1 MTASKKS
8 AFRRSFSLPLIRRAF
23 LSIAGRHP
31 SIFRGSGLDFDE
43 LREYI
48 PGDIISSIDW
58 KSSARRGSLIVKS
71 FQSNTITDSVILV
84 DSSRLM
90 FSEADNGEKLKDI
103 ANFAAS
109 LVGFLSVDRGDKTT
123 ILYSDKN
130 RLIHEK
136 SQTNEFALQY
146 PIDRLYK
153 STDPI
158 SPSPDITKSLN
169 YILQF
174 WPKRMN
180 LTIIASLPALGFMD
194 KKTLA
199 KIAKRYDTLIIGLK
213 GRNPYKHSDKM
224 QEYDIVTHRKIPA
237 FMKSRTVQRKY
248 NTFINQ
254 QSEDISQFLK
264 SKGSFYLEAQSVSSL
279 IYSLVKYLSKRKLSK

>member
-8 AFRRSFSLPLIRRAF
+8 AFRKSFSLPLIRRAY
-23 LSIAGRHP
+23 LSITGRHP

-48 PGDIISSIDW
+48 PGDTISSIDW
-58 KSSARRGSLIVKS
+58 KSSARKGSLIVKS

-90 FSEADNGEKLKDI
+90 FSEADNDEKLKDV
-103 ANFAAS
+103 ANFAVS
-109 LVGFLSVDRGDKTT
+109 LFGFLSVDRGDKTT
-123 ILYSDKN
+123 ILYSDKD

-136 SQTNEFALQY
+136 SQTSGFSLQY
-146 PIDRLYK
+146 SIDRLYK
-153 STDPI
+153 S
-158 SPSPDITKSLN
+158 SNYVSAAPDITKSLN

-180 LTIIASLPALGFMD
+180 LTVVASLPALSFAD
-194 KKTLA
+194 KKILA
-199 KIAKRYDTLIIGLK
+199 KIAKRYDTLVIGLK
-213 GRNPYKHSDKM
+213 GKNPYNHFDKM
-224 QEYDIVTHRKIPA
+224 REYDIVNHRKVPA

-248 NTFINQ
+248 NNFIGQ
-254 QSEDISQFLK
+254 QSENISQFLK
-264 SKGSFYLEAQSVSSL
+264 SKGSFYLEAWSVSSL
-279 IYSLVKYLSKRKLSK
+279 VSALVKYLSKRKLSK